1 MGVIGE
7 QVGGDHY
14 QGMDIQPTEYWK
26 ANHLNGDEAAIV
38 SYVSRWRLKGGVQD
52 LQKARHHIQ
61 FLLEDEA
68 YTRRLKA
75 IAKLTKAGAA
85 YRDII
90 RPGAYAHANGLQQ
103 HERNIVR
110 AITVWNH
117 TGGRP
122 CLLEAAQW
130 LDDLIAEQA
139 EADHHQ
145 V

>member
-1 MGVIGE
+1 MSSIGK

-14 QGMDIQPTEYWK
+14 QGMTIQPTQYWR

-61 FLLEDEA
+61 FLLEDERYA
-68 YTRRLKA
+68 RRLQT
-75 IAKLTKAGAA
+75 IALLTKAGTS
-85 YRDII
+85 YRDNIL
-90 RPGAYAHANGLQQ
+90 PGAYAHANGLQQ

-117 TGGRP
+117 TGSRP

-130 LDDLIAEQA
+130 LDDLIASQLEM
-139 EADHHQ
+139 DHHP